1 MALARIPAL
10 AYLAKSGIGHS
21 LRSILQPLLDFA
33 SAAALYERAV
43 NLVSADTRR
52 GGEYSLW
59 LAQAMHA
66 AGDEGE
72 AVSLLRALEKSHR
85 DRAVSVVAAEILYI
99 FTAPKLELGKD
110 SFIGYT
116 AIDASAIFTS
126 HDAHQ
131 SRRGYAAKPPP
142 TSPPTP
148 LTNPYPPDA
157 TAASAAAPADRAV
170 SIPDMTQIDSWDA
183 KKSYKLAS
191 TLPKGQ
197 DYAKMENG
205 PDKYSL
211 EWVKD
216 QRIVYPEPTS
226 RTEIVLVGLAIAGAT
241 ASVFIFA

>member
-1 MALARIPAL
+1 MFGVWLDADVAGRQVSKREVEAAQDPTSEISEDDKAEIFFAEGTRLMKR
-10 AYLAKSGIGHS
+10 G
-21 LRSILQPLLDFA
+21 DFA

-43 NLVSADTRR
+43 DLVSADTRR

-110 SFIGYT
+110 SFIG
-116 AIDASAIFTS
+116 
-126 HDAHQ
+126 
-131 SRRGYAAKPPP
+131 
-142 TSPPTP
+142 
-148 LTNPYPPDA
+148 
-157 TAASAAAPADRAV
+157 
-170 SIPDMTQIDSWDA
+170 IPDMTQIDSWDA

-197 DYAKMENG
+197 DYAKMEKG

>member
-116 AIDASAIFTS
+116 AIAASAIFTS

-131 SRRGYAAKPPP
+131 SRQGYAAKPPP
-142 TSPPTP
+142 TSPPAYQPHSLTPTLPTP
-148 LTNPYPPDA
+148 LPPLLLLRP
-157 TAASAAAPADRAV
+157 TALSV
-170 SIPDMTQIDSWDA
+170 S
-183 KKSYKLAS
+183 
-191 TLPKGQ
+191 
-197 DYAKMENG
+197 
-205 PDKYSL
+205 
-211 EWVKD
+211 
-216 QRIVYPEPTS
+216 PT
-226 RTEIVLVGLAIAGAT
+226 
-241 ASVFIFA
+241 